1 MDSQDYPIS
10 HFDQMGRLAAGLK
23 AVAAQVLEHTYSYE
37 SFGSWAMI
45 IRYRGQPF
53 RVLFDGKEYEYLLER
68 STSREQPYRWQPPSW
83 QKRVSPVE
91 DICVSEI
98 VSAIDRGGSA
108 G

>member
-1 MDSQDYPIS
+1 MVQ
-10 HFDQMGRLAAGLK
+10 LATGLK
-23 AVAAQVLEHTYSYE
+23 AMPAQVLEHTYSYE

-53 RVLFDGKEYEYLLER
+53 RILFDGKEHEYLLER
-68 STSREQPYRWQPPSW
+68 STSREQPYRWQRLSW
-83 QKRVSPVE
+83 HKHVSPTDEISVP
-91 DICVSEI
+91 EI

>member
-1 MDSQDYPIS
+1 MDSQDHPIS
-10 HFDQMGRLAAGLK
+10 HFDQMGRLAVGLK
-23 AVAAQVLEHTYSYE
+23 AMPAQVLEHTYSYA

-53 RVLFDGKEYEYLLER
+53 RVVFDGKESEYLLER
-68 STSREQPYRWQPPSW
+68 STSREHPYRWQRLSW
-83 QKRVSPVE
+83 KKHVAPAE
-91 DICVSEI
+91 DICVPEI